1 MLQCGISWS
10 GKLNRMRR
18 RWVVEVALSM
28 LFPGLVL
35 AQHAGL
41 GGPISSAHFG
51 GAAHAGASPSFSGPP
66 RSFAPPSGSVFAN
79 PATQRQTL
87 QPRHWG
93 AGNPSHYPNN
103 GRRGVGYRARYPYV
117 YAGYPWLN
125 GFGYGLPL
133 AYGAP
138 YGDDQD
144 EAPPAPQQA
153 EQPPLDYGPDYGP
166 EPPGPQVAASAP
178 SPFRPAY
185 QGQVDGPPVHPQPT
199 TTLIFKDGRP
209 PAQVHNY
216 ALTASTLYALDGESR
231 REIPLSL
238 LNVPATVEVNR
249 TAGVDFALPVSR

>member
-1 MLQCGISWS
+1 
-10 GKLNRMRR
+10 MRR
-18 RWVVEVALSM
+18 WWVVEVALSL
-28 LFPGLVL
+28 LFPGLLL
-35 AQHAGL
+35 AQHGGL

-51 GAAHAGASPSFSGPP
+51 GAAHAGVSPSFSAPP

-79 PATQRQTL
+79 PAVQRPTF

-103 GRRGVGYRARYPYV
+103 GRGGVGYRARYPYV

-133 AYGAP
+133 AYGVP

-144 EAPPAPQQA
+144 DASPAPQQA
-153 EQPPLDYGPDYGP
+153 DQPPLDYGPDYGP

-185 QGQVDGPPVHPQPT
+185 QGQVDGPPVHPQPA

-216 ALTASTLYALDGESR
+216 ALTASTLYALDGEAR
-231 REIPLSL
+231 QEIPLSL